1 MPAEIGFTPTKYV
14 CSPTPRAYAEKP
26 TDGRRCQVLH
36 PQLQDAIARV
46 HANRAAAE
54 RYYDQATEI
63 LWRGGLSRIEFRVW
77 VHVCEGRGWPAIKAA
92 TGLTKYRI
100 VTVIAWICARFDLPP
115 PT

>member
-1 MPAEIGFTPTKYV
+1 MPAEIAFIATKYT
-14 CSPTPRAYAEKP
+14 CSPAPARHPR
-26 TDGRRCQVLH
+26 RSLH
-36 PQLQDAIARV
+36 PQLQQAIERV
-46 HANRAAAE
+46 HAERAAAD

-92 TGLTKYRI
+92 TGLTKHRI

-115 PT
+115 PS